1 MDVGLSQISIA
12 CLGHGL
18 GAPSISMWPRWRTQF
33 LHCMIDYHLPF
44 SKTFLT
50 CCASINNSY
59 DSETWDQM
67 TAIKSRIFRI
77 WDTAPPGIRMC
88 CIKFAQ
94 RVVLCQT
101 NGFDSEIRVS
111 DIRVG

>member
-1 MDVGLSQISIA
+1 MDVGCPRFLLHVLAIVAERQVYPYSIDGLADSASALHDWLSFT
-12 CLGHGL
+12 
-18 GAPSISMWPRWRTQF
+18 P
-33 LHCMIDYHLPF
+33 

-50 CCASINNSY
+50 CFASINNSY

-101 NGFDSEIRVS
+101 NGIDS
-111 DIRVG
+111 DIRVGVFIP